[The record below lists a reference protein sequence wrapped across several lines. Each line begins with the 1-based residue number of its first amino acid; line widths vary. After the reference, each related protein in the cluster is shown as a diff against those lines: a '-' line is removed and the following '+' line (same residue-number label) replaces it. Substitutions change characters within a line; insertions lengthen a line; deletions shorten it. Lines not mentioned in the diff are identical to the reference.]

1 MEFVVDGN
9 SEGQSTIKHTIKID
23 GQQYTVIEKRE
34 NGQFKS
40 TETITMMTPDELT
53 AFKEKWRIMWH
64 PEMTEDEILDLV
76 DQEGHTSGEP
86 EVQTEATP
94 KTQLP
99 QAREE
104 SRKEAK
110 PDKKKKVFW
119 CCC

>member
-1 MEFVVDGN
+1 MESNQKSVNEATIKTKLGGKDLEFVAMLL
-9 SEGQSTIKHTIKID
+9 
-23 GQQYTVIEKRE
+23 
-34 NGQFKS
+34 
-40 TETITMMTPDELT
+40 TETNTMMTPDELT